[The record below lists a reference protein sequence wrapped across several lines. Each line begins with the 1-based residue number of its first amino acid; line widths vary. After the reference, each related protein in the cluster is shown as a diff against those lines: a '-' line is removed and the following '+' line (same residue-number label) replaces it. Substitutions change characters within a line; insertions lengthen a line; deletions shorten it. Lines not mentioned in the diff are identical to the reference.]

1 MTPEEQ
7 ATADAAAAKPDPAV
21 EIARLTAEL
30 TASKATAAEKN
41 QAAEF
46 WYAKAN
52 AKPEEKKEAATEEEV
67 DLLELIGKGGK
78 NFEAWLDKRSEKRG
92 YMSREDVE
100 KLVQQKSV
108 QLIKENQLVDRYP
121 DLKDKASDFFKAT
134 SAEYIALKKLG
145 VGDAIAMEMAAE
157 KVELAELR
165 SGKRKIK
172 SKEDEES
179 DRLDRVRAQGGD
191 RNRRTPAD
199 RDRSDTLTAEDK
211 AMIKRFGISEDSFK
225 ASRKTMVIEEGADKR
240 R

>member
-7 ATADAAAAKPDPAV
+7 ATADAAAAAAKPDPAV

-30 TASKATAAEKN
+30 SASKATAAEKN

-52 AKPEEKKEAATEEEV
+52 AKPEEKKEAATEEDE

-78 NFEAWLDKRSEKRG
+78 SFKAWLDKQGLMTKA
-92 YMSREDVE
+92 DVE

-121 DLKDKASDFFKAT
+121 DLKDKSSDFFKAT

-165 SGKRKIK
+165 SGKRKIQ

-191 RNRRTPAD
+191 RSRRTPAD
-199 RDRSDTLTAEDK
+199 REKSDTLTAEDK